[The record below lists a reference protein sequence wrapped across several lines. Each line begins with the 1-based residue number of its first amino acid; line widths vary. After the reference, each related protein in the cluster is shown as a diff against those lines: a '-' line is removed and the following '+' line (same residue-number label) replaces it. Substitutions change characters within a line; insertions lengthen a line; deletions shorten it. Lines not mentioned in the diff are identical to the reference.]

1 MTWLLLAVLFIG
13 GSVVYAI
20 VGTLVARRFMR
31 RHVAESHNDVLAPIF
46 LTAGVIY
53 AVLLG
58 FMVIAAWQSYDT
70 ARSNTAEEASL
81 LAPLYRQTL
90 EMAPPQGGAMR
101 GLIRDYATQVT
112 KGWTAFRN
120 SGEGDAQARMTID
133 SMLKVFHTVT
143 PANKVGEITAAQ
155 FSQTLSQVLLDR
167 DTRMIHASESMSWI
181 MWVAAVGGGLITVGM
196 SFVLYMEREVPHVVM
211 TSVLAALIGILLF
224 IMAVLDHPFVGPV
237 GITAEPFAAS
247 RKLFDLIDSDFQR
260 P

>member
-1 MTWLLLAVLFIG
+1 MMWFLLAVLFVG
-13 GSVVYAI
+13 GAVIYAV
-20 VGTLVARRFMR
+20 VGTLVARRLMR
-31 RHVAESHNDVLAPIF
+31 RHVADSHNDVLAPIF

-58 FMVIAAWQSYDT
+58 FMVIAVWQAYDT

-90 EMAPPQGGAMR
+90 EMAPPQGDQMR
-101 GLIRDYATQVT
+101 ALIRNYATEVT
-112 KGWTAFRN
+112 SGWAGFQN
-120 SGEGDAQARMTID
+120 SGEGSAQARMTID
-133 SMLKVFHTVT
+133 RILTVFHTVT
-143 PANKVGEITAAQ
+143 PTTKVGEIMATQ
-155 FSQTLSQVLLDR
+155 FSQTLSQLLLDR
-167 DTRMIHASESMSWI
+167 DTRMIHARKSLSWI
-181 MWVAAVGGGLITVGM
+181 MWLAAIGGGLITVGM
-196 SFVLYMEREVPHVVM
+196 SFVLSMEREFPHVVM

-247 RKLFDLIDSDFQR
+247 RKLFDLIDSDFRR